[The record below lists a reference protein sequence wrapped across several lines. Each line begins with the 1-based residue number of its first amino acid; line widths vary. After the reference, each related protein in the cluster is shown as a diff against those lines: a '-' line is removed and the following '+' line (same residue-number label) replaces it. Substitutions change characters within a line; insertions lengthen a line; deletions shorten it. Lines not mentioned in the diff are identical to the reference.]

1 MILFK
6 SKKQYQYKPFQRQS
20 LLARFK
26 SKYRLKSDHL
36 PGDSSEYKRRR
47 RRSLFS
53 NIHRTYHS
61 LCLSVT
67 LIVRFFLIIDRI
79 IRRIISFIETIV
91 RIIET
96 VHGWIRMVR
105 SIFSA
110 LHLIIARLMDLIFKI
125 YQIFYLLSIL
135 LEPFTN
141 RTFEKMFRS
150 FSHFFYKYYS
160 SNGACYTLKARTY
173 HLLNRLRMK
182 WRKGQMIAINN
193 VIDDE
198 VFYDALNEDYQ

>member
-6 SKKQYQYKPFQRQS
+6 SKKQYQYKPFERQS
-20 LLARFK
+20 LLVRFK
-26 SKYRLKSDHL
+26 SKYRLKSGYF
-36 PGDSSEYKRRR
+36 PGEKSEYKRH

-53 NIHRTYHS
+53 NLHRTYRS

-67 LIVRFFLIIDRI
+67 LIVRLFITIDRI
-79 IRRIISFIETIV
+79 LRRIIKLIETII

-96 VHGWIRMVR
+96 VHGWIQMIR

-110 LHLIIARLMDLIFKI
+110 LHLIITCLMILISKI

-141 RTFEKMFRS
+141 RTFERIFRS
-150 FSHFFYKYYS
+150 FSYFFYKYYS

-173 HLLNRLRMK
+173 HLINRIRMK
-182 WRKGQMIAINN
+182 WKKSSRIITDN
-193 VIDDE
+193 VDDDIY
-198 VFYDALNEDYQ
+198 YDALNEDYH